1 MKIIFC
7 TENRNNNW
15 TEDFLINEFFNC
27 DYVYEKNL
35 NNINSHKDI
44 LVFSSPR
51 YSFDDILNLVKKISP
66 KIIVN
71 LSDEFYGWDFDNFNI
86 LGNYCNIYM
95 REYHHKNYNYTENT
109 IHIPLGYTNDL
120 IKYKKNNIKSNDRK
134 ITWSLFTNHLNQDR
148 IELISHFKNLK
159 GGFYG
164 KNISK
169 ISLSNF
175 YSNSVFSPC
184 GRGHSN
190 LNCYRLYEASFFGS
204 IPIVVGD
211 PDEIKETFFYEDNP
225 PWIFLNSWSDA
236 VDYCEYL
243 LNNMDKLLI
252 IQDNLQI
259 WWNERIFNIKNILN
273 IKLNG
278 EITI

>member
-7 TENRNNNW
+7 AENRTNNW

-27 DYVYEKNL
+27 EYVYEKNL

-44 LVFSSPR
+44 LVFSSPS
-51 YSFDDILNLVKKISP
+51 YSFNEILNLVKKISP

-86 LGNYCNIYM
+86 LGNYCKIYM
-95 REYHHKNYNYTENT
+95 REYHHKNYNYTPNT
-109 IHIPLGYTNDL
+109 VHIPLGYTNDL

-175 YSNSVFSPC
+175 YSNSIFSPC

-190 LNCYRLYEASFFGS
+190 LNCFRLYEASLFGS

-211 PDEIKETFFYEDNP
+211 FDEIKETFFYENNP

>member
-120 IKYKKNNIKSNDRK
+120 IKYKKDNIKSNDRK

-190 LNCYRLYEASFFGS
+190 LNCFRLYEASLFGS
-204 IPIVVGD
+204 IPIVVGT
-211 PDEIKETFFYEDNP
+211 PDEIKETFFYENNP

>member
-190 LNCYRLYEASFFGS
+190 LNCFRLYEASLFGS
-204 IPIVVGD
+204 IPIVVGT
-211 PDEIKETFFYEDNP
+211 PDEIKETFFYENNP

>member
-44 LVFSSPR
+44 LVFSSPS
-51 YSFDDILNLVKKISP
+51 YSFNEILNLVKKISP

-134 ITWSLFTNHLNQDR
+134 ITWSLFTNNLNQDR

-190 LNCYRLYEASFFGS
+190 LNCFRLYEASLFGS
-204 IPIVVGD
+204 IPIVVGT
-211 PDEIKETFFYEDNP
+211 PDEIKETFFYENNP

>member
-7 TENRNNNW
+7 TENRTNNW

-27 DYVYEKNL
+27 EYVYEKNL

-44 LVFSSPR
+44 LVFSSSR
-51 YSFDDILNLVKKISP
+51 HSFDDILNLVKKISP

-86 LGNYCNIYM
+86 LGNYCKIYM
-95 REYHHKNYNYTENT
+95 REYHHKNYNYTPNT

-120 IKYKKNNIKSNDRK
+120 IKYKNKNIKSNDRK
-134 ITWSLFTNHLNQDR
+134 IIWSLFANHLNYDR
-148 IELISHFKNLK
+148 LQLISYFKQLK
-159 GGFYG
+159 GGFHG
-164 KNISK
+164 KNINK
-169 ISLSNF
+169 KTLSNF
-175 YSNSVFSPC
+175 YANSVFSPC

-190 LNCYRLYEASFFGS
+190 LNCFRLYEASLFGS

-225 PWIFLNSWSDA
+225 PWIFSHSWKNS
-236 VDYCEYL
+236 VEYCEYL
-243 LNNMDKLLI
+243 LNNTTELLN
-252 IQDNLQI
+252 IQEKIEI
-259 WWNERIFNIKNILN
+259 WWNKRLFDIKD
-273 IKLNG
+273 KLKNFL
-278 EITI
+278 

>member
-169 ISLSNF
+169 INLSNF

-190 LNCYRLYEASFFGS
+190 LNCFRLYEASLFGS
-204 IPIVVGD
+204 IPIVVGT
-211 PDEIKETFFYEDNP
+211 PDEIKETFFYENNP